1 MNDLEQQ
8 VQILENRV
16 SELENKLNDLIYSL
30 EWGDIRKKMS
40 NEMLYK
46 AYDTARTVKNS

>member
-30 EWGDIRKKMS
+30 EWGDIRKKFS
-40 NEMLYK
+40 DRVVNA
-46 AYDTARTVKNS
+46 AYETAQRIKNT